1 MTTRKLIG
9 TNLQFPIGKIVCLA
23 RNYAEHAREL
33 GNEIPAAPVLFMK
46 PASSVIGDGDSV
58 LIPSYSQEC
67 DFEVELAVLIG
78 KQCRAVSAVNAFEY
92 VAGYGVAIDMTL
104 RDVQNK
110 LKSKGLPW
118 EIAKC
123 FDTACPLSDFVP
135 ADTVADPHA
144 LSLKLEV
151 NGEGRQ
157 NGCSS
162 DMINRIP
169 QIIAHISAIF
179 TLDPGDVILTG
190 TPAGVGQVRAGEV
203 MTAEIG
209 TVGRLTIPV
218 S

>member
-1 MTTRKLIG
+1 M
-9 TNLQFPIGKIVCLA
+9 
-23 RNYAEHAREL
+23 
-33 GNEIPAAPVLFMK
+33 
-46 PASSVIGDGDSV
+46 
-58 LIPSYSQEC
+58 
-67 DFEVELAVLIG
+67 LIG
-78 KQCRAVSAVNAFEY
+78 KQCRAVSAANAFEY

-118 EIAKC
+118 EIAKG

-144 LSLKLEV
+144 LNLKLEV

-190 TPAGVGQVRAGEV
+190 TPVGVGQVRAGEV

-218 S
+218 A